1 LGLLRGFLAQQQQ
14 GALGGDL
21 GVTQERLQVNTAFDR
36 ADAVNLTEFAQA
48 QLIFDSNGN
57 NQLDSGDRITDLG
70 RSSAAI
76 SSVQNLETGNYF
88 LTISSTNF
96 QSNTNYRLRIDS

>member
-1 LGLLRGFLAQQQQ
+1 LVQFVGTADRRDVYHFILSTGLNPSKNVSFTL
-14 GALGGDL
+14 D
-21 GVTQERLQVNTAFDR
+21 
-36 ADAVNLTEFAQA
+36 NLTEFAQA